1 MHTHIEALAKNR
13 RLNVKRF
20 VKYAK
25 THGKQY
31 LSDNDMVSTW
41 DVNDLVFSY
50 SLYYGEETLYQDCK
64 EILATN

>member
-1 MHTHIEALAKNR
+1 MHTHIETLAKNR

-20 VKYAK
+20 VEYAQ

-41 DVNDLVFSY
+41 DVNDLIFCY
-50 SLYYGEETLYQDCK
+50 SLYYGEETLYQDRK